1 MAKAK
6 YELKTKA
13 TEVSP
18 KDFVA
23 AMEDGPRKKDAE
35 VLLKWMTK
43 VTGLKP
49 KMWGGSIIGFGRYAY
64 TYDSGHSGE
73 MCMTGFSPRKA
84 NMVLYILPGYTD
96 ISEKLAR
103 LGKHKIGKSCLY
115 INKLADVDMDV
126 LEEIVR
132 FGVDYMRKTHKT
144 WDA

>member
-1 MAKAK
+1 MAKSK

-13 TEVSP
+13 TEVTP
-18 KDFVA
+18 KDFIA
-23 AMEDGPRKKDAE
+23 AMEDGSRKKDAE

-43 VTGLKP
+43 VTGMKP
-49 KMWGGSIIGFGRYAY
+49 KMWGPSIIGFGRYAY

-84 NMVLYILPGYTD
+84 NIVLYILPGYTD
-96 ISEKLAR
+96 ISDKLAR

-126 LEEIVR
+126 LEEIVE
-132 FGVDYMRKTHKT
+132 FGLAHMRKKYET
-144 WDA
+144 WEK